1 MPPKTSTDATCA
13 VASDD
18 PDNTAPQGP
27 SDSASRHQ
35 RCSCEHSRHRIPAT
49 ASLPPHLTSRLLR
62 SAEENVLL
70 REQLAAKDKQN
81 ADKDKQIA
89 ELMAQV
95 SLAKSGHR
103 IIGIWESMDKRRVT
117 EVYEGP
123 QGGAYYLSETGNRMT
138 LNDDSRIE
146 FMSEE
151 DVKKRISSHK
161 AVSADITVVG
171 LHTSVDKKKVRAVF
185 MGPKGGTYILTDKA
199 KTVVKDGDYEPMD
212 KAEVNKRIEAHD
224 AWLASS
230 PTK

>member
-1 MPPKTSTDATCA
+1 MKVSKKRN
-13 VASDD
+13 S
-18 PDNTAPQGP
+18 
-27 SDSASRHQ
+27 
-35 RCSCEHSRHRIPAT
+35 AT
-49 ASLPPHLTSRLLR
+49 ASLPPHLCHRISATASCLLR
-62 SAEENVLL
+62 SAEENALL

-81 ADKDKQIA
+81 ADQAKQIA
-89 ELMAQV
+89 ELMEQLN
-95 SLAKSGHR
+95 LAKSGHR
-103 IIGIWESMDKRRVT
+103 IIGIWTSLDERRVA

-123 QGGAYYLSETGNRMT
+123 QGGTYYYSETGNRMT
-138 LNDDSRIE
+138 LNDDKRIE

-151 DVKKRISSHK
+151 DVKKRKIALHHK

>member
-1 MPPKTSTDATCA
+1 MKVSKKRN
-13 VASDD
+13 S
-18 PDNTAPQGP
+18 
-27 SDSASRHQ
+27 
-35 RCSCEHSRHRIPAT
+35 AT
-49 ASLPPHLTSRLLR
+49 ASLPPHLCHRISATASCLLR
-62 SAEENVLL
+62 SAEENALL

-103 IIGIWESMDKRRVT
+103 IIGIWDEHGQAPRHRGVRGAPGWRLLPQRDRQQDDPQRRLAHRVH
-117 EVYEGP
+117 ER
-123 QGGAYYLSETGNRMT
+123 GGR
-138 LNDDSRIE
+138 
-146 FMSEE
+146 EE
-151 DVKKRISSHK
+151 AHLPAHK

-185 MGPKGGTYILTDKA
+185 MGPKGGTYILTEKA

-230 PTK
+230 PYQIG